1 MASRLEEDL
10 CCPIC
15 HEIFKDPVSLSCSH
29 SFCRDC
35 LQSSWKE
42 KKNQECPK
50 CRRKSSKDFLL
61 PDFALKRQDLCSL
74 HSEKLTLFC
83 LDHQELVCVV
93 CRDSET
99 HTDHTVRP
107 MDEAVL
113 QHRTKLQDSLQPLKD
128 KLKVCEQA
136 RVKFDQ
142 TAEYIQVQAQQTER
156 QIREQFRKLHHFLE
170 EEEEAR
176 LHALREE
183 EEQKRQRMKDEMEA
197 LSREI
202 AALSDE
208 IRATEEELMSE
219 DVSFLTNYKASVER
233 VQQRPLLEDPQ
244 LPLGALMDVA
254 KHLGNLGFNIWN
266 KMKDKVSYW
275 PFILDLNTAHS
286 ELILSDDLTSVR
298 RTTKRQLPDNPERLK
313 LFIVLGSESFNS
325 GSHSWVVEV
334 GESTRWSLGVLSG
347 SVQGKEFVQSRSW
360 LIRFFNGQYT
370 ASSSSDP
377 PTVIRVEKPKRIRMD
392 LDYDRGELMFSNP
405 DTDAHIHTFIHTFT
419 ERLYPHIRTA
429 DEVPLTILPVNVSVA
444 VGKKK

>member
-219 DVSFLTNYKASVER
+219 DVSFLTNYKATVER
-233 VQQRPLLEDPQ
+233 VQQHPLLEDPQ

-275 PFILDLNTAHS
+275 PFVLDPNTAHS

-298 RTTKRQLPDNPERLK
+298 RCRRQQLPDNPERFK
-313 LFIVLGSESFNS
+313 LFIVLGSEGFDS
-325 GSHSWVVEV
+325 GCHNWVFEV
-334 GESTRWSLGVLSG
+334 GETTRWSLGVSTGPVQARESTLS
-347 SVQGKEFVQSRSW
+347 SFW
-360 LIRFFNGQYT
+360 LIRTFNGQYT
-370 ASSSSDP
+370 AVSSSHC
-377 PTVIRVEKPKRIRMD
+377 PTFLKMEKPQRIRVD

-405 DTDAHIHTFIHTFT
+405 DKGTHLYTFTHTFT
-419 ERLYPHIRTA
+419 ERLFPHIRFLDA
-429 DEVPLTILPVNVSVA
+429 GSLRILPLKAPVA
-444 VGKKK
+444 VDQMK